1 MMEKMVKWFKKV
13 GWLDF
18 PTSFFR
24 RGKAWVPGT
33 ATNGNVSIGCAEP
46 DLYIRNGS
54 SKAFPMH
61 QKMPCFR
68 FQGASISNFPS
79 IDKTSLRHSQNQ
91 TTPVIQKSCYVS
103 NTGNDTGQQQE
114 KARII
119 GMPLLCQLGR
129 GRTRGFF
136 FRPPKKKNLVATWW
150 FGGNE
155 FLSCAKF
162 EKHGGDVT
170 KNKNQLEQIW
180 PNFLCSWKL
189 EQPFFYVMIWNHPI
203 ETTYWTSIEYW
214 LFGVLGKCNEF
225 TVKAK
230 VVKSCKLDIEEPRNP
245 RKSGGKSNWHH
256 VLMRSWPSILT
267 ASWINLINE
276 KVDVSMRSPWCLR
289 SLDSFFWP
297 TQDCATI

>member
-1 MMEKMVKWFKKV
+1 MDIPIYKDPVPFKQTSHRWWKKW
-13 GWLDF
+13 W
-18 PTSFFR
+18 
-24 RGKAWVPGT
+24 
-33 ATNGNVSIGCAEP
+33 
-46 DLYIRNGS
+46 NGS
-54 SKAFPMH
+54 KRLDDLISQHHFSEGEKHESLEPLQMVMFQLDVPNQIFTFEMVHQKLFPCIK
-61 QKMPCFR
+61 KMPCFR

-136 FRPPKKKNLVATWW
+136 FRPPKKKKNLVATWW

-170 KNKNQLEQIW
+170 KN
-180 PNFLCSWKL
+180 
-189 EQPFFYVMIWNHPI
+189 
-203 ETTYWTSIEYW
+203 
-214 LFGVLGKCNEF
+214 
-225 TVKAK
+225 
-230 VVKSCKLDIEEPRNP
+230 R
-245 RKSGGKSNWHH
+245 
-256 VLMRSWPSILT
+256 
-267 ASWINLINE
+267 INLSKFDPTFCVAGSLNNHF
-276 KVDVSMRSPWCLR
+276 SMLWFEIIQLRQPTGQALNTGCLE
-289 SLDSFFWP
+289 F
-297 TQDCATI
+297 